1 MDENILFICLLCYN
15 PVDRLFLDFY
25 MLQRKVNSGSNNS
38 SWAVGEVFCVLKH
51 FEPAINF
58 EVFCVLKHFEPAI
71 NFQGESSY
79 VLLETILFLFDFNE
93 VSCAEIHRIVY
104 HLIDALK
111 WSLIFLR
118 CKLKICSMLV
128 QLSWW
133 TSEQSQVEGL
143 IFYFF
148 KTKELLLF
156 RSISSDT

>member
-1 MDENILFICLLCYN
+1 
-15 PVDRLFLDFY
+15 

-38 SWAVGEVFCVLKH
+38 SWAVG
-51 FEPAINF
+51 

-111 WSLIFLR
+111 
-118 CKLKICSMLV
+118 
-128 QLSWW
+128 
-133 TSEQSQVEGL
+133 
-143 IFYFF
+143 
-148 KTKELLLF
+148 
-156 RSISSDT
+156 

>member
-38 SWAVGEVFCVLKH
+38 SWAVG
-51 FEPAINF
+51 